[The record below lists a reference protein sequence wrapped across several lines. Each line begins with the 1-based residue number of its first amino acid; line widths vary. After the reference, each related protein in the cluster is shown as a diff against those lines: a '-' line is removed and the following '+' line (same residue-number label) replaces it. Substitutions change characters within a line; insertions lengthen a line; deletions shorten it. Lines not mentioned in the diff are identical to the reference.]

1 MLAPTEARSPH
12 RRRASAA
19 WDRPFTLTLDFRT
32 PRLVLS
38 RRTPNG
44 LEAPLRR
51 QQAQRLVT
59 LEGARA
65 RALMPAVLET
75 LHTAGFPVWSLEE
88 RGLARLRLGE
98 AVGARLAL
106 LLWALAPIQKPSRA
120 AMVRA
125 GIAAMVDEEVYYWYA
140 KAQGAP
146 RELGRRRRQ
155 NALKALRVLLAG
167 G

>member
-1 MLAPTEARSPH
+1 
-12 RRRASAA
+12 
-19 WDRPFTLTLDFRT
+19 
-32 PRLVLS
+32 
-38 RRTPNG
+38 
-44 LEAPLRR
+44 
-51 QQAQRLVT
+51 
-59 LEGARA
+59 
-65 RALMPAVLET
+65 
-75 LHTAGFPVWSLEE
+75 
-88 RGLARLRLGE
+88 
-98 AVGARLAL
+98 VGARLAL

-146 RELGRRRRQ
+146 QELGRRRRQ